1 MEYYKLVKEDGF
13 APCILSR
20 IYKGDFNNKNLDNW
34 SFSVEFY
41 ANEFPEYWELSSEEE
56 YTEQERVLKESAPS
70 KFFEKELASTLESI
84 QKTLGQKGKE
94 YSTNVDKFHNF
105 NEGAKILGCIPEKCL
120 DAYMTKHIV
129 SYRDML
135 NRLQNG
141 EIPSDELIDE
151 KLGDII
157 NYFILQKIQL
167 KQRNNVVL
175 PR

>member
-1 MEYYKLVKEDGF
+1 MKYYKLLTKDGYTQKEF
-13 APCILSR
+13 IVSR
-20 IYKGDFNNKNLDNW
+20 IYPEDFKINSPDR
-34 SFSVEFY
+34 SMEEI
-41 ANEFPEYWELSSEEE
+41 NEEYPEDWEQVSEEE
-56 YTEQERVLKESAPS
+56 YIKQGELS
-70 KFFEKELASTLESI
+70 KNSSSMHFFENELALTLESI

-120 DAYMTKHIV
+120 DAYMTKHLV

>member
-1 MEYYKLVKEDGF
+1 MTYYKSLTNDY
-13 APCILSR
+13 APIVTGE
-20 IYKGDFNNKNLDNW
+20 IYPGEFDNNLKDNW
-34 SFSVEFY
+34 YYSVDEY
-41 ANEFPEYWELSSEEE
+41 VRQHPEDWVEVTYEE
-56 YTEQERVLKESAPS
+56 YLDQERLLKETAPT
-70 KFFEKELASTLESI
+70 KFFEKELASTIESI

-94 YSTNVDKFHNF
+94 YSTNVDKFHSF

-120 DAYMTKHIV
+120 DAYMTKHLV

-141 EIPSDELIDE
+141 EIPSNELIDE

-167 KQRNNVVL
+167 KKRNNVVL

>member
-1 MEYYKLVKEDGF
+1 MKYYKLLTKHKYSRDLWVVGKIYSELFSPTENGVNVDYIVNKDKDSWIEVTEKEY
-13 APCILSR
+13 L
-20 IYKGDFNNKNLDNW
+20 
-34 SFSVEFY
+34 
-41 ANEFPEYWELSSEEE
+41 
-56 YTEQERVLKESAPS
+56 EQEGLNGEFLPIT
-70 KFFEKELASTLESI
+70 FFEKELASTIESI

-141 EIPSDELIDE
+141 EIPSNELIDE

>member
-1 MEYYKLVKEDGF
+1 MTYYKLVKEGGF
-13 APCILSR
+13 FPCLVGV

-34 SFSVEFY
+34 TSSVEFY
-41 ANEFPEYWELSSEEE
+41 ANKFQEYWELSSEEE
-56 YTEQERVLKESAPS
+56 YIEQERLLKENAPA
-70 KFFEKELASTLESI
+70 KFFDKELSLTLGSI

-135 NRLQNG
+135 NRLQDG
-141 EIPSDELIDE
+141 EIPSNELIDE

>member
-1 MEYYKLVKEDGF
+1 MKYYKLLTKRKYSRDLWVVGKIYSELFSPTENGVNVDYIVNKDKDSWIEVTEKEY
-13 APCILSR
+13 L
-20 IYKGDFNNKNLDNW
+20 
-34 SFSVEFY
+34 
-41 ANEFPEYWELSSEEE
+41 
-56 YTEQERVLKESAPS
+56 EQEGLNGEFLPVT
-70 KFFEKELASTLESI
+70 FFEKELTLTLESI

-94 YSTNVDKFHNF
+94 YSTNFDKFHNF

-167 KQRNNVVL
+167 KQRNSK
-175 PR
+175 